1 MLMSKHRRTWNDS
14 IFNKYLR
21 EGRGQG
27 VGADYTPWIC
37 IQDFP
42 PLGMVSRVSG
52 ATTGRIHH
60 LMSNLELS
68 LFYLL
73 DWSDDVIDIREQYP
87 LIDLAHAIEIAENA
101 NIRYPYD
108 TKSGFPYVLTSDFY
122 IETAQSAMIMSVK
135 PSSELGKLRV
145 REKLEIERRYWNK
158 RGVEWSVMT
167 ENEINSVK
175 ARNIEWLS
183 QARDLS
189 VFGLCD
195 KIQDDCRKFFLDAY
209 NAAHHSLG
217 SLFSNIEK
225 VFALVSGMG
234 LNIYKNLVYWKRI
247 YFNAEEKVDLSKLCF
262 CSSPYFTGGVV

>member
-1 MLMSKHRRTWNDS
+1 MAKHRRTWNNS

-27 VGADYTPWIC
+27 VGAEYVPWLC

-42 PLGMVSRVSG
+42 SLGMVSRVSG
-52 ATTGRIHH
+52 TTTGRIHH

-73 DWSDDVIDIREQYP
+73 DWSDNVQDIREQYP
-87 LIDLAHAIEIAENA
+87 LIDLPYVIEIAENA

-122 IETAQSAMIMSVK
+122 IETTQGTMIMSVK
-135 PSSELGKLRV
+135 PSSELGKPRV
-145 REKLEIERRYWNK
+145 REKLEIERRYWVA

-167 ENEINSVK
+167 ENEINSIK

-183 QARDLS
+183 QARELS
-189 VFGLCD
+189 TFGLCAAT
-195 KIQDDCRKFFLDAY
+195 QDACLKFFLEIHDVAGY
-209 NAAHHSLG
+209 SLG
-217 SLFSNIEK
+217 NLCNATEK
-225 VFALVSGMG
+225 EFGLVPGMG
-234 LNIYKNLVYWKRI
+234 LNIYKHLAYWKQI
-247 YFNAEEKVDLSKLCF
+247 YFNADERVDLAKLHL
-262 CSSPYFTGGVV
+262 CSIPHYAGGVA